1 MEFLTAAIFS
11 GIAYDMI
18 CTGVKFTAS
27 TIKEEFKEWAIDDAV
42 ASVIADEL
50 TKLELSED
58 RSPKYIEKQLN
69 TSQELLTILEQIQP
83 NQVINQTSY
92 GSGDNVGR
100 DKIINH
106 N

>member
-1 MEFLTAAIFS
+1 MDFLTAAICS
-11 GIAYDMI
+11 GIAYDMV
-18 CTGVKFTAS
+18 CKRVKFTTS
-27 TIKEEFKEWAIDDAV
+27 TIKERFKTWVIDDAV

-58 RSPKYIEKQLN
+58 HSPKYIEKQLN
-69 TSQELLTILEQIQP
+69 TSQELLTILEKIQP
-83 NQVINQTSY
+83 TQVINQTSY

>member
-1 MEFLTAAIFS
+1 MEFLTAAICS
-11 GIAYDMI
+11 GIAYDMV
-18 CTGVKFTAS
+18 CTGIKFTTS
-27 TIKEEFKEWAIDDAV
+27 TIKEQFKKWVIDDAV
-42 ASVIADEL
+42 ASVIAVEL

-58 RSPKYIEKQLN
+58 HSPKDIEKQLN
-69 TSQELLTILEQIQP
+69 TSQELLALLEKIQP
-83 NQVINQTSY
+83 SQVINLTSY

>member
-1 MEFLTAAIFS
+1 MDFLTGAVLS
-11 GIAYDMI
+11 GIAYDMVCRGI
-18 CTGVKFTAS
+18 TFTTL
-27 TIKEEFKEWAIDDAV
+27 TIKEHFKKWVVDDAV

-58 RSPKYIEKQLN
+58 HSPKYIEKQLN
-69 TSQELLTILEQIQP
+69 TSQELLTLLEKIQP
-83 NQVINQTSY
+83 SQVINQTSY

-106 N
+106 H